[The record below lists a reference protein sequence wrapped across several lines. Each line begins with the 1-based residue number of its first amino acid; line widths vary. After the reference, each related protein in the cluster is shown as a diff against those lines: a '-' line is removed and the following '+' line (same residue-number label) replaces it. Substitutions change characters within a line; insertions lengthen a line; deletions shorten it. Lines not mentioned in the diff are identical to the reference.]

1 MEISKV
7 IAFIPVRGGSKSI
20 PLKNIKD
27 FCGQPL
33 VYWNV
38 EALQNTSSIN
48 KIVVAT
54 DSIQIESVVNSFGFD
69 KVEVYHR
76 SKDNATDEASTES
89 VMLEYINFANLHSDD
104 IFILVQATSPLTQ
117 AMHFEEAIE
126 QYKVTKVDSL
136 LTCVRNYRFFWNS
149 DGTSKNYDY
158 NNRPRR
164 QNFSGE
170 LMENGAF
177 YINKVAN
184 IIEYK
189 NRLNGKIG
197 IYIMPEYTAIEID
210 EPDDWAILENLMQKH
225 VFSK

>member
-1 MEISKV
+1 MGKI

-27 FCGQPL
+27 FCGKPL
-33 VYWNV
+33 VYWTV
-38 EALQNTSSIN
+38 EALQNTYSID
-48 KIVVAT
+48 KIIVAT
-54 DSIQIESVVNSFGFD
+54 DSNQIESVVNSFGFD
-69 KVEVYHR
+69 NVEVYIR
-76 SKDNATDEASTES
+76 SEENATDEASTES
-89 VMLEYINFANLHSDD
+89 VMLEYLNFANFQADD

-117 AMHFEEAIE
+117 TIHFEEAIE

-136 LTCVRNYRFFWNS
+136 LTCVKNYRFFWNS

-158 NNRPRR
+158 RNRPRR

-177 YINKVAN
+177 YINTVNN
-184 IIEYK
+184 IIGSK

-210 EPDDWAILENLMQKH
+210 EPDDWAILENLMKKH
-225 VFSK
+225 VLSK